1 MDTARDGIA
10 APGGLALLAG
20 VVAGLG
26 LPTRQRC
33 ARLPDRRWD
42 ACADLL
48 WSGVVGRDHV
58 ALVSGVEAVL
68 LDMDG
73 TLVDSDGAVERAW
86 STWATEH
93 GGPRR
98 LALQYDDLAD
108 IAPTQGAQRLV
119 AVFPHHAWRWAVVTA
134 ADRRLAGA
142 GLAAAGLAVPVL
154 VTAEDVAAGE
164 PDPEGYLLAARRPGV
179 APPRCLVEDTASGLA
194 AGRAAG
200 ALTAALDGHD
210 GDLRLAHPGELVD
223 RLEGGWADRAS

>member
-1 MDTARDGIA
+1 MAANAATSLAARARVPAPTPAIRPLIESRSPVAQAAVADAEFRPLTVTRTEGLEAEEHALLAQAFADESVDAARDGIA

-73 TLVDSDGAVERAW
+73 TLVDPDGAIAHSSPAETTVRHCLPALGPVEVAE
-86 STWATEH
+86 SAA
-93 GGPRR
+93 RR
-98 LALQYDDLAD
+98 LALQYDDLAG
-108 IAPTQGAQRLV
+108 IAPTEGAQRLV
-119 AVFPHHAWRWAVVTA
+119 AVLPHHAWRWAVVTA
-134 ADRRLAGA
+134 ADRRLADA
-142 GLAAAGLAVPVL
+142 R
-154 VTAEDVAAGE
+154 
-164 PDPEGYLLAARRPGV
+164 LAARR
-179 APPRCLVEDTASGLA
+179 LVT
-194 AGRAAG
+194 
-200 ALTAALDGHD
+200 
-210 GDLRLAHPGELVD
+210 
-223 RLEGGWADRAS
+223 